1 MTTLFQAAALL
12 ILAVATLYTLWRIRW
27 GYPDRSIPG
36 VLTYHKVVD
45 FEFGGTWI
53 SQGRFERHIASL
65 VDSGY
70 RFLDERTFL
79 DTIEG
84 GRPAGEKEILLTF
97 DDGYDC
103 IAANAAPV
111 LERMGVPALV
121 FLVSGFAG
129 RENSWELGLPG
140 RKARHMDWDT
150 VRALRPRGFS
160 FGSHCENHIPLTRI
174 TREEALREMTRSREE
189 IEMRLG
195 AEVFS
200 LSYPFGR
207 SDPGIASLAA
217 EAGYRA
223 AFTLYPGGKAEET
236 DRYRLRREGVWVI
249 DTPSTIRIKL
259 SRSGLF
265 WLEDLKGRMINAVA
279 DLTPLIKGR

>member
-1 MTTLFQAAALL
+1 MTAILQAMALL
-12 ILAVATLYTLWRIRW
+12 IFAVVALYTLWRIRW

-53 SQGRFERHIASL
+53 SPGRFERHIASL
-65 VDSGY
+65 IDSGY
-70 RFLDERTFL
+70 CFIDERTFL
-79 DTIEG
+79 ETIEG
-84 GRPAGEKEILLTF
+84 SRPAGEKEILLTF

-103 IAANAAPV
+103 FAVSAAPV
-111 LERMGVPALV
+111 LERMGVPALI

-129 RENSWELGLPG
+129 EENSWELGLPG

-150 VRALRPRGFS
+150 VRSLRPRGFS
-160 FGSHCENHIPLTRI
+160 FGSHCERHLPLTRMA
-174 TREEALREMTRSREE
+174 REEALREMVSSREE
-189 IEMRLG
+189 IERRTG

-200 LSYPFGR
+200 LSYPYGR
-207 SDPGIASLAA
+207 SDPEVASLAA
-217 EAGYRA
+217 EAGYMA
-223 AFTLYPGGKAEET
+223 AFTLYPSDEAKKW

-249 DTPSTIRIKL
+249 DTPATIRIKL
-259 SRSGLF
+259 SRGGLF

-279 DLTPLIKGR
+279 DLTPFFKNR